1 MRTAW
6 QERRVGFPSGTGE
19 PVNPKQRPQAV
30 GYARVSTEEQAREGV
45 SLEAQRTRIE
55 AWAQGNDTPLIGIF
69 EDAGIS
75 GAKTENRE
83 GLQKALGLATE
94 KRAILV
100 VYSLSRLSRST
111 KDTLALAERLEKA
124 GADLVSLSERI
135 DTTSASGKMV
145 FRMLA
150 VLNEF
155 ERDQIS
161 ERTVAALR
169 HKREKRQ
176 PYSPTPYGFDRVCD
190 LLVINHDEQKVI
202 EEILEL
208 RGKGRSLRGIATYLN
223 SSGIQAKNGGLWY
236 ASSIRSILLG
246 GVQTEG

>member
-1 MRTAW
+1 VNKSRTLL
-6 QERRVGFPSGTGE
+6 
-19 PVNPKQRPQAV
+19 AV
-30 GYARVSTEEQAREGV
+30 GYTRVSTEEQAREGV
-45 SLEAQRTRIE
+45 SLDVQKARIE
-55 AWAQGNDTPLIGIF
+55 AWATANETALIGFF

-75 GAKTENRE
+75 GGRAENRE
-83 GLQKALGLATE
+83 GLQGATGLACE
-94 KRAILV
+94 KKAILV

-111 KDTLALAERLEKA
+111 RDTLALAERLEKA

-161 ERTVAALR
+161 ERTTAALR

-176 PYSPTPYGFDRVCD
+176 AYSPTPYGFDRIGD
-190 LLVINHDEQKVI
+190 FLVINQDEQKVI
-202 EEILEL
+202 EEILKL
-208 RGKGRSLRGIATYLN
+208 RERGFSYRRIAEKLD
-223 SSGIQAKNGGLWY
+223 SAGIPSKAGGHWY
-236 ASSIRSILLG
+236 ASSVRLIAMAWG
-246 GVQTEG
+246 

>member
-1 MRTAW
+1 VNRNS
-6 QERRVGFPSGTGE
+6 PS
-19 PVNPKQRPQAV
+19 VAV
-30 GYARVSTEEQAREGV
+30 GYTRVSTEEQAREGV
-45 SLEAQRTRIE
+45 SLNAQRTRIE
-55 AWAQGNDTPLIGIF
+55 AWAQGNDTPLIGFF

-75 GAKTENRE
+75 GSRTENRE
-83 GLQKALGLATE
+83 GLQKAIGMACE

-124 GADLVSLSERI
+124 GADLVSLSEKI
-135 DTTSASGKMV
+135 DTTSAAGKMV

-161 ERTVAALR
+161 ERTSAALR
-169 HKREKRQ
+169 HKREEGQ
-176 PYSPTPYGFDRVCD
+176 PYSPTPYGFDRIGD

-202 EEILEL
+202 EQILEL
-208 RGKGRSLRGIATYLN
+208 RAKGWSFRKIVFMLN
-223 SSGIQAKNGGLWY
+223 SQTVPSKKGGKWHPSAVRSV
-236 ASSIRSILLG
+236 ASVRKSC
-246 GVQTEG
+246 T

>member
-1 MRTAW
+1 
-6 QERRVGFPSGTGE
+6 
-19 PVNPKQRPQAV
+19 VNPKQQPYAV

-45 SLEAQRTRIE
+45 SLEAQRARIK
-55 AWAQGNDTPLIGIF
+55 AWAQGNDTPLISFF

-75 GAKTENRE
+75 GSRTENRE
-83 GLQKALGLATE
+83 GLLNAIGLACE

-124 GADLVSLSERI
+124 GADLVSLSEKI
-135 DTTSASGKMV
+135 DTTSAAGKMV

-161 ERTVAALR
+161 ERTSAALR
-169 HKREKRQ
+169 HKRENRQ
-176 PYSPTPYGFDRVCD
+176 AYSPTPYGFDRVGD
-190 LLVINHDEQKVI
+190 LLVINPNEQSII

-208 RGKGRSLRGIATYLN
+208 RLSSWSLRRIADRLN
-223 SSGIQAKNGGLWY
+223 RHGVEAKHGGRWF
-236 ASSIRSILLG
+236 ASAVRSVLIMAG
-246 GVQTEG
+246 ER

>member
-1 MRTAW
+1 MNPR
-6 QERRVGFPSGTGE
+6 
-19 PVNPKQRPQAV
+19 PVSVAV
-30 GYARVSTEEQAREGV
+30 GYIRVSTEEQAREGV
-45 SLEAQRTRIE
+45 SLGAQKARIE
-55 AWAQGNDTPLIGIF
+55 AWVQANETTLICFF

-83 GLQKALGLATE
+83 GLQKAIGMACE
-94 KRAILV
+94 QRAILV

-111 KDTLALAERLEKA
+111 RDTLQIAERIERS
-124 GADLVSLSERI
+124 GADLVSLSEKI
-135 DTTSASGKMV
+135 DTTSAAGKMV

-161 ERTVAALR
+161 ERTAAALR
-169 HKREKRQ
+169 HMREKRQ

-202 EEILEL
+202 EEIMEL
-208 RGKGRSLRGIATYLN
+208 RGMGWSLRRIAERLN
-223 SSGIQAKNGGLWY
+223 GEAVPAKNGGYWF
-236 ASSIRSILLG
+236 ASSVRAVIIHHWD
-246 GVQTEG
+246 

>member
-1 MRTAW
+1 
-6 QERRVGFPSGTGE
+6 
-19 PVNPKQRPQAV
+19 VNAGRILQAV

-45 SLEAQRTRIE
+45 SLDTQRSKIE
-55 AWAQGNDTPLIGIF
+55 AWATVNDTALLGFF

-75 GAKTENRE
+75 GSRTENRE
-83 GLQKALGLATE
+83 GLNQALTLACE
-94 KRAILV
+94 RKAILV

-135 DTTSASGKMV
+135 DTTSAAGKMV

-161 ERTVAALR
+161 ERTTAALR

-176 PYSPTPYGFDRVCD
+176 PYSPTPYGLDRVGD
-190 LLVINHDEQKVI
+190 VLVINHTEQKTI
-202 EEILEL
+202 EDILDL
-208 RGKGRSLRGIATYLN
+208 REQGWSFRRIAGKLNLDGVESKRGGQWFGSTV
-223 SSGIQAKNGGLWY
+223 
-236 ASSIRSILLG
+236 RSIIECA
-246 GVQTEG
+246 TRYE

>member
-1 MRTAW
+1 M
-6 QERRVGFPSGTGE
+6 
-19 PVNPKQRPQAV
+19 NLKQQPHAV

-45 SLEAQRTRIE
+45 SLEAQRARIE
-55 AWAQGNDTPLIGIF
+55 AWAQGNDTPLIGFF

-75 GAKTENRE
+75 GSRTENRE
-83 GLQKALGLATE
+83 GLQKAIGMACE

-124 GADLVSLSERI
+124 GADLVSLSEKI
-135 DTTSASGKMV
+135 DTTSAAGKMV

-161 ERTVAALR
+161 ERTSAALR

-176 PYSPTPYGFDRVCD
+176 PYSPTPYGFDRIGD
-190 LLVINHDEQKVI
+190 LLVINHDEQRVI

-208 RGKGRSLRGIATYLN
+208 REKDWSLRSIASLLN
-223 SSGIQAKNGGLWY
+223 TQCIEAKNGGKWH
-236 ASSIRSILLG
+236 ASSVRSVLLTRSG
-246 GVQTEG
+246 

>member
-1 MRTAW
+1 
-6 QERRVGFPSGTGE
+6 
-19 PVNPKQRPQAV
+19 VNPPPRLEAA
-30 GYARVSTEEQAREGV
+30 GYIRVSTEEQAREGV
-45 SLEAQRTRIE
+45 SLQAQRARIE
-55 AWAQGNDTPLIGIF
+55 AWATANETILIGFF

-75 GAKTENRE
+75 GARSENRE
-83 GLQKALGLATE
+83 GLQRAISLACE
-94 KRAILV
+94 KKAILV

-135 DTTSASGKMV
+135 DTTSAAGKMV

-161 ERTVAALR
+161 ERTAAALR

-176 PYSPTPYGFDRVCD
+176 PYSPTPYGFDRVED
-190 LLVINHDEQKVI
+190 QLIINNDEQKVI
-202 EEILEL
+202 EEILGL
-208 RGKGRSLRGIATYLN
+208 RERGWSLRQIASKLN
-223 SSGIQAKNGGLWY
+223 QEGVESKRGGQWFG
-236 ASSIRSILLG
+236 STVRSVIECA
-246 GVQTEG
+246 TRFE

>member
-1 MRTAW
+1 MNP
-6 QERRVGFPSGTGE
+6 PSRLE
-19 PVNPKQRPQAV
+19 AA
-30 GYARVSTEEQAREGV
+30 GYIRVSTEEQAREGV
-45 SLEAQRTRIE
+45 SLQAQRARIE
-55 AWAQGNDTPLIGIF
+55 AWATANETILIGFF

-75 GAKTENRE
+75 GSRTENRE
-83 GLQKALGLATE
+83 GLKKAIGIACE
-94 KRAILV
+94 RKAILV

-135 DTTSASGKMV
+135 DTTSAAGKMV

-161 ERTVAALR
+161 ERTTAALR

-176 PYSPTPYGFDRVCD
+176 PYSPTPYGLDRVGD
-190 LLVINHDEQKVI
+190 VLVINHTEQKTI
-202 EEILEL
+202 EDILDL
-208 RGKGRSLRGIATYLN
+208 REQGWSFRRIAGKLNLDGVESKRGGQWFGSTV
-223 SSGIQAKNGGLWY
+223 
-236 ASSIRSILLG
+236 RSIIECA
-246 GVQTEG
+246 TRYE

>member
-1 MRTAW
+1 
-6 QERRVGFPSGTGE
+6 
-19 PVNPKQRPQAV
+19 VNPKHLMQAV
-30 GYARVSTEEQAREGV
+30 GYSRVSTEEQAREGV
-45 SLEAQRTRIE
+45 SLEAQRARIE
-55 AWAQGNDTPLIGIF
+55 AWAQANETVLIGFF

-75 GAKTENRE
+75 GSRTENRE
-83 GLQKALGLATE
+83 GLQQAMGVACE
-94 KRAILV
+94 KRAILI

-161 ERTVAALR
+161 ERTSTALR
-169 HKREKRQ
+169 HKREQ
-176 PYSPTPYGFDRVCD
+176 HQAYSPTPYGFDRICNM
-190 LLVINHDEQKVI
+190 LVMNHDEQQVI
-202 EEILEL
+202 EEIMEL
-208 RGKGRSLRGIATYLN
+208 REKGWSLREIADRLNVDGIPAKKGGRWHG
-223 SSGIQAKNGGLWY
+223 SSVRSVL
-236 ASSIRSILLG
+236 ASSLG
-246 GVQTEG
+246 